1 MTASFMCFCCWFI
14 CCCRDGRHEYGR
26 VSSEDLSN
34 EGDKD
39 EYWCPPLHVAVMYRN
54 YEVAKLAVNA
64 TVETAFGN
72 GNKTY
77 YEALAEASTIGEVIS
92 R

>member
-1 MTASFMCFCCWFI
+1 VT
-14 CCCRDGRHEYGR
+14 
-26 VSSEDLSN
+26 
-34 EGDKD
+34 
-39 EYWCPPLHVAVMYRN
+39 N

-64 TVETAFGN
+64 TVETAYGN

-92 R
+92 RQADGYKSMKGNLTFNVGGQK